1 MEVHSTHSNEDDKS
15 VVGCEIQQENFAT
28 DSYASSDSSD
38 FSRKDDF
45 GSESTEGLSDTI
57 SMHMLHHIARGISC
71 HGPVHSW
78 WMYVYERMNS
88 WICRRV
94 TNRCHPEAN
103 VMETYRIF
111 DWCQFMNVK
120 GELAFHE
127 HDQEKPCVAM
137 QIQDPDDKSENSE
150 LEKGEFMV
158 LRQSYVD
165 HGMSVPFSDDAVPSV
180 IKSFHRRKDDPITGK
195 CITWVS
201 TGKEK
206 SGTLSSIVG
215 VKTSSRVEFGKVLY
229 FIDANLQHAS
239 QTIESA
245 CVQLFSSPVEEKESG
260 LWYVDVRRFVQKT
273 VPVSFISRPLVTAKD
288 EHNSN
293 KLWIL
298 NFRKNQLDSLEK

>member
-1 MEVHSTHSNEDDKS
+1 
-15 VVGCEIQQENFAT
+15 
-28 DSYASSDSSD
+28 
-38 FSRKDDF
+38 
-45 GSESTEGLSDTI
+45 
-57 SMHMLHHIARGISC
+57 
-71 HGPVHSW
+71 
-78 WMYVYERMNS
+78 
-88 WICRRV
+88 
-94 TNRCHPEAN
+94 
-103 VMETYRIF
+103 
-111 DWCQFMNVK
+111 MNVK

-127 HDQEKPCVAM
+127 PDQEKPCEAM
-137 QIQDPDDKSENSE
+137 QRQDPDDKSENSE

-206 SGTLSSIVG
+206 SGTLSSIFG
-215 VKTSSRVEFGKVLY
+215 VKTSSHVEFGKVLY
-229 FIDANLQHAS
+229 FINANLQHAS

-245 CVQLFSSPVEEKESG
+245 CVQLFSSPVEDKESS

-298 NFRKNQLDSLEK
+298 KFRKNQLDSLEK